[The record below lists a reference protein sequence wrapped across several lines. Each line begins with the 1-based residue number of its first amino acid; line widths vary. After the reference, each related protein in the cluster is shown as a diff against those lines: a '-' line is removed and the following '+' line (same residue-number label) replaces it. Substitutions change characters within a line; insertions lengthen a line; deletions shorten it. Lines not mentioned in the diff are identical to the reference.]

1 MLPSGGSLVELTLV
15 QLLGRL
21 IGEAFFGILELSGA
35 GLEGSGRFENIY
47 FLIPY
52 WI

>member
-21 IGEAFFGILELSGA
+21 IGEAFLVFWSSPEQGWKGQEDLK
-35 GLEGSGRFENIY
+35 IY
-47 FLIPY
+47 IF
-52 WI
+52 